1 MRTASLPMYDL
12 PEIRAATAAFW
23 ASLAANLRRHGV
35 ADVPDKLAHDRP
47 VSDLWSDPGLLL
59 SQCCGYDVMH
69 RYNSRLLPIATP
81 EYAAPGCQGGSYSS
95 MVVVADDCPF
105 DDARDM
111 CGAVAVINGSES
123 HSGMSALRH
132 LVSSR
137 HVDGQFFARVKV
149 SGSHFAS
156 IEMIRRREAD
166 IAAIDCVTLALIKR
180 HLDDAMRG
188 VRVLGNTYQAPAPP
202 YIVRVAAPAGEIG
215 KVRAAIVETFD
226 DPSLA
231 DCRETLLLK
240 GVTLATRE
248 DYWVLG
254 AFQDHAGRLGYPV
267 LR

>member
-12 PEIRAATAAFW
+12 PEVRAATAAFW
-23 ASLAANLRRHGV
+23 SSLAGNLRRQGL

-47 VSDLWSDPGLLL
+47 VNELWSDPGLLL

-69 RYNSRLLPIATP
+69 RYNDRLLPVATP
-81 EYAAPGCQGGSYSS
+81 EYAAPGCLGGTYSS

-105 DDARDM
+105 DDVRDM
-111 CGAVAVINGSES
+111 RGAVAVINGAES

-132 LVSSR
+132 LVSGR
-137 HVDGQFFARVKV
+137 HVDGQFFAGVKI
-149 SGSHFAS
+149 SGSHLAS
-156 IEMIRRREAD
+156 LEMIRQRQAE
-166 IAAIDCVTLALIKR
+166 IAAIDCVTLALIRR
-180 HLDDAMRG
+180 HLDGAMHG

-202 YIVRVAAPAGEIG
+202 YVVCVAAPAGEIE
-215 KVRAAIVETFD
+215 KVRAALVETFG

-240 GVTLATRE
+240 GVALASRE

-254 AFQDHAGRLGYPV
+254 AFQDHAGRLGYPE